1 MNIDTKRLAKDRAYW
16 DEVAP
21 EGATHYDPEDMYV
34 PWMME
39 TASNWMFYWGR
50 KKEWVGYVQRAM
62 PTRIIARLVIR
73 PDAPEEW
80 VGTGWP
86 PVGTECECWHQGVSD
101 RKHWVKCDV
110 IGPYGDYVICAP
122 NGGGFYGFDAN
133 ELRQVRTQAQRE
145 REEGVDFAARAYLS
159 GRLESDPNLSGDQA
173 RKISAFFYDAGMLRR
188 AEE

>member
-21 EGATHYDPEDMYV
+21 EGAEVLIDDVFVKWASRTELRFTGGTWGESLA
-34 PWMME
+34 PWSVKRYI
-39 TASNWMFYWGR
+39 AS
-50 KKEWVGYVQRAM
+50 
-62 PTRIIARLVIR
+62 RLFEIVLR

-80 VGTGWP
+80 DGTGLP

-173 RKISAFFYDAGMLRR
+173 RKISAFFYDAGMLRM
-188 AEE
+188 AGE